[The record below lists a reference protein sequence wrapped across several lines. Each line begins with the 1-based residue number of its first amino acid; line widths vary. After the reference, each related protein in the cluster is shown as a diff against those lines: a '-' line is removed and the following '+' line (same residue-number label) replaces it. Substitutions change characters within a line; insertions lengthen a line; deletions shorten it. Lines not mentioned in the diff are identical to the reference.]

1 MWSRIRQT
9 FVVAFFLLFVGVG
22 CVDVECGAGTH
33 REGEYCLPNIPS
45 ACGEGT
51 VYERGWCV
59 IADVASADVSVVSDT
74 TQGQDTASDGG
85 L

>member
-1 MWSRIRQT
+1 MPSRIIQN
-9 FVVAFFLLFVGVG
+9 FVVVIAMSILAIC

-59 IADVASADVSVVSDT
+59 IADVASADISEVSDT
-74 TQGQDTASDGG
+74 SLRQDTERDGG
-85 L
+85 S